1 MYVIME
7 DQELLESYK
16 KYLEE
21 LTDRVKEM
29 QQAGIS
35 QKEIDRFVSASWR
48 KERKRLGI
56 SHTPRFLKGLYMFL
70 LISGVATL
78 VLIGVAN
85 GAFPKGAIHHAGT
98 PDYWHDPSPLSNPI
112 WVRFLQDHTTIMILV
127 GIAVICFSAYMIW
140 ERSKQ

>member
-1 MYVIME
+1 M
-7 DQELLESYK
+7 DDP
-16 KYLEE
+16 E
-21 LTDRVKEM
+21 LTKFLDNLNNKVKEM

-35 QKEIDRFVSASWR
+35 QKEINRFISKSFR

-56 SHTPRFLKGLYMFL
+56 SHTPRFLKGLYIFL

-85 GAFPKGAIHHAGT
+85 WVFPKGAVHMAGT

-112 WVRFLQDHTTIMILV
+112 WVRFLQDYTGIMILV
-127 GIAVICFSAYMIW
+127 GIALIGFSAYMLW
-140 ERSKQ
+140 ERSK